1 MSAGTSTILRSQNLG
16 FESRH
21 PANIVKHQQTAA
33 AAATTAS
40 AAAESRVR
48 ITAPCKYCKAST
60 ATAAAAATTASA
72 AAATKNRKGQQHQ
85 KN

>member
-1 MSAGTSTILRSQNLG
+1 MLTVYSGSGSGPKSKGHECRDINYSAI
-16 FESRH
+16 
-21 PANIVKHQQTAA
+21 
-33 AAATTAS
+33 
-40 AAAESRVR
+40 AESRVR

-72 AAATKNRKGQQHQ
+72 AAAAKNRKGQQHQ

>member
-1 MSAGTSTILRSQNLG
+1 MEVDLVLKVKDMSAVASTILRSQNLG

-40 AAAESRVR
+40 AAA
-48 ITAPCKYCKAST
+48 
-60 ATAAAAATTASA
+60 AAAA
-72 AAATKNRKGQQHQ
+72 KN
-85 KN
+85 